1 MSMKY
6 KGINLG
12 NVKISNRS
20 SILRLLNNNG
30 AMSRKDIAEAVGL
43 TAASVT
49 LICTELLE
57 EGVIIEL
64 GEAEEEKRAGRKK
77 ILVDVNHAYKNV
89 ITVAIE
95 ADDTY
100 ISVTDLGGQV
110 KCSYQV
116 TTNKEMAPNEYLK
129 FICDECKRMLWEND
143 IHKDTV
149 LGVGVTVP
157 GKVDRDKGVSLN
169 TYNIWT
175 TPVEVAQI
183 MGKEMGFPIILENNL
198 KAYAQSEIYFGKG
211 KDEGNLFLLKWG
223 PGVGSAIIVD
233 QHIYQGANG
242 MAAEIGHMTEGNDGR
257 LCNCGRKGCLE
268 TYISTHAII
277 NDIQESEKSMPVLD
291 EWIKAG
297 NVMKYNNTAEWASL
311 NDEAMQEII
320 KAKVY
325 RLAHNVRN
333 AISLIDPDRVVLLGY
348 MFDVPGLYDS
358 FIECYKDFD
367 SAIAEDFFV
376 KSQISVGQN
385 HTEGLALVLEELF
398 F

>member
-1 MSMKY
+1 
-6 KGINLG
+6 
-12 NVKISNRS
+12 
-20 SILRLLNNNG
+20 
-30 AMSRKDIAEAVGL
+30 
-43 TAASVT
+43 
-49 LICTELLE
+49 
-57 EGVIIEL
+57 
-64 GEAEEEKRAGRKK
+64 
-77 ILVDVNHAYKNV
+77 
-89 ITVAIE
+89 
-95 ADDTY
+95 
-100 ISVTDLGGQV
+100 
-110 KCSYQV
+110 
-116 TTNKEMAPNEYLK
+116 
-129 FICDECKRMLWEND
+129 
-143 IHKDTV
+143 
-149 LGVGVTVP
+149 VGVTVP

-175 TPVEVAQI
+175 TPVEVAKI

-257 LCNCGRKGCLE
+257 LCNCGRRGCLE

-277 NDIQESEKSMPVLD
+277 NDIQESEKNMPVLD